1 MWTADALASEAKP
14 YRHDIWRVVESQ
26 YIASTMRITDSL
38 EEQAILE
45 EVLEES
51 KPVMPPAC
59 AGLDYLLSTPF
70 RYRPYPYG
78 SRFRRAGQEE
88 GAFYASE
95 HVETAIAET
104 AYYRGKFF
112 DDSPQA
118 ILPAN
123 PVEMTAFK
131 VPCRTSKHLDL
142 TAAPLSRDR
151 ARWTDPADYSACQDL
166 ADTTRAAGIA
176 AIRYQ
181 SVRDPD
187 RLANVVVFSPRAFGA
202 KEPVSRQTWRIFP
215 RPNVI
220 QAWCEAPHMALEF
233 PRTEVE

>member
-1 MWTADALASEAKP
+1 MWTADALASEATP
-14 YRHDIWRVVESQ
+14 YRQDIWRVVESQ

-59 AGLDYLLSTPF
+59 AGLDYLLATPF
-70 RYRPYPYG
+70 RYRPYPFG

-95 HVETAIAET
+95 RVETAIAET

-112 DDSPQA
+112 DESPQTT
-118 ILPAN
+118 LPAN
-123 PVEMTAFK
+123 AVEMTAFK
-131 VPCRTSKHLDL
+131 VPCRTQKHVDL
-142 TAAPLSRDR
+142 TEAPFARDK
-151 ARWTDPADYSACQDL
+151 ARWTDPSDYSACQGLADL
-166 ADTTRAAGIA
+166 AREAGIA

-181 SVRDPD
+181 SVRDPQHQ
-187 RLANVVVFSPRAFGA
+187 ANVVVLSPRAFGA
-202 KEPVSRQTWRIFP
+202 KAPVSRQTWRIFP
-215 RPNVI
+215 RPRVV
-220 QAWCEAPHMALEF
+220 QAWCEAPQMALEF
-233 PRTEVE
+233 PRGSG